1 MPVWKCY
8 VGKSWFS
15 VSCHVCWRECKM
27 KDKKECLEDLRGTW
41 TMKHKVSGRESPQ
54 RKTTSP
60 GSCPSYRSAIMT
72 TRCSLSHHRK
82 TLAFEFPEH
91 FLNCFYFGALC
102 IFIHLAFYHLCH
114 PCLRNIKSKQPR
126 SRVESRYIVVRSETW
141 RMYYWYYTPYSIL
154 HDWFHIFK
162 YIGVLHTNLIVI
174 IQVYSTWLYIHKYDQ
189 AMSQMLCLYTVIY
202 VKKCN
207 W

>member
-1 MPVWKCY
+1 MLVNHDLAFRATF
-8 VGKSWFS
+8 VGES
-15 VSCHVCWRECKM
+15 CKM
-27 KDKKECLEDLRGTW
+27 KDNKECLEDLRGTW

-72 TRCSLSHHRK
+72 TRCSLSHHPK

-126 SRVESRYIVVRSETW
+126 SRVVIKIHCCSFWDLT
-141 RMYYWYYTPYSIL
+141 
-154 HDWFHIFK
+154 H
-162 YIGVLHTNLIVI
+162 VLFDT
-174 IQVYSTWLYIHKYDQ
+174 T
-189 AMSQMLCLYTVIY
+189 LYTLFYMTGSTYSNI
-202 VKKCN
+202 
-207 W
+207 

>member
-15 VSCHVCWRECKM
+15 ASCHVCWRECKI
-27 KDKKECLEDLRGTW
+27 KDNKECWEDLRGTW
-41 TMKHKVSGRESPQ
+41 TMKHNVSGRESLQ

-82 TLAFEFPEH
+82 TLDFEFPEH

-102 IFIHLAFYHLCH
+102 IFIHFAFYHLCH
-114 PCLRNIKSKQPR
+114 QCLRNIKSKQ
-126 SRVESRYIVVRSETW
+126 SVIKSGIKIHCCSFLDLTHVL
-141 RMYYWYYTPYSIL
+141 SIL
-154 HDWFHIFK
+154 HSNTLF
-162 YIGVLHTNLIVI
+162 YMTGST
-174 IQVYSTWLYIHKYDQ
+174 YSNI
-189 AMSQMLCLYTVIY
+189 
-202 VKKCN
+202 
-207 W
+207 